1 VFFFYFSRHADAKIV
16 VCNFF
21 FLLNFSANQMKI
33 KICQRYF
40 EVGDTAPDK
49 GENVA
54 DVFDWQLLTQPD
66 EMNFLKC

>member
-1 VFFFYFSRHADAKIV
+1 
-16 VCNFF
+16 
-21 FLLNFSANQMKI
+21 MKI
-33 KICQRYF
+33 KICQIYF

-66 EMNFLKC
+66 EMNFLKCLEKLLLIIMS